1 VFNGAMERYY
11 RTGLKSRYLDESLN
25 FLVEDCRRLE
35 KLGDPGLQQVMT
47 AITKKV
53 TASEYIT
60 RNRQAILDESANP
73 ALLQEM
79 LRICLAI
86 IHHERNNP

>member
-1 VFNGAMERYY
+1 MA
-11 RTGLKSRYLDESLN
+11 
-25 FLVEDCRRLE
+25 
-35 KLGDPGLQQVMT
+35 
-47 AITKKV
+47 AISTEV

-79 LRICLAI
+79 LRIGLAI

>member
-1 VFNGAMERYY
+1 MERYY
-11 RTGLKSRYLDESLN
+11 RTGLKSRYLDESLSV
-25 FLVEDCRRLE
+25 LADDCRRLE
-35 KLGDPGLQQVMT
+35 KLGDPGLKQVMA
-47 AITKKV
+47 AISTEV

-79 LRICLAI
+79 LRIGLAI